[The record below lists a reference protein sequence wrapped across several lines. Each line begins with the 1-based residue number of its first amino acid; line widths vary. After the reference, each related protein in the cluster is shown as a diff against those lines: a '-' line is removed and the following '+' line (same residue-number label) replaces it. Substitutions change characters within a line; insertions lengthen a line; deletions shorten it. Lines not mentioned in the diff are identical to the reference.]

1 MKLFDEKR
9 CTSRNFVIMC
19 AVIFVWFIAA
29 FTDVGNVILIRAN
42 QLVAFIF
49 LCYVMMVALWLSFR
63 DDIGKDIIVDAPEEE
78 KKRGLFGYFVT
89 PNEDVI
95 EDDDMVDVDDVDDER
110 KEPYFDVKETKIVTA
125 EEEKQDEKLKK
136 QDENPQKQDEE
147 LKKQNA
153 SSENS
158 REMCRKRRS
167 KKRNRVIQEE
177 STKTGEAGND
187 AKVAEKEKSEEI
199 QEETSHESL
208 KQEEVDKEAATQ
220 PENNPEAMSK
230 ESEKTAEKFIEKSI
244 GGETSARVTKTGTK
258 ADKVKKGDVYLFDAQ
273 TYTKLVECLSWCDS
287 LIDLS
292 SMSMT
297 VRYNYKWVSCDSLID
312 LSSMSM
318 TSKDIDF
325 ETKKISCVLQKI
337 RDRKCFV
344 TRKALRASMRF
355 AETNEYLMVNE
366 ALSKWINVLPG
377 KVRYDEIK
385 VVRADVTALSNEG
398 YAVIEKLMNLEP
410 DYVEH
415 IICASRLKEQ
425 AERVHVVTNS
435 PMLGELAKKNGFYV
449 EEFMPES
456 GENALMNEIKYSGRV
471 ILFDKGTIEQMA
483 RYYEAKG
490 IKHWEVTKKG
500 TFNKLSPT
508 MQVLYLA
515 MKLKKICYV
524 SEATV
529 KMLMNGGPK
538 LDKRYSFIFNRLR
551 ILTSDDLA
559 TMWTDGPNLA
569 ECIRYMRETT
579 DSKVVLFT
587 DFKELKRRYRK
598 SRTVLVRLLEEE
610 AK

>member
-63 DDIGKDIIVDAPEEE
+63 DDFGKDIIVDAPEEE
-78 KKRGLFGYFVT
+78 KKRGLFGYLVT

-95 EDDDMVDVDDVDDER
+95 EDDDMDVGDADDER

-187 AKVAEKEKSEEI
+187 AKVAEKEKSEE
-199 QEETSHESL
+199 
-208 KQEEVDKEAATQ
+208 EVDKEAATQ

-244 GGETSARVTKTGTK
+244 GGETSARVTKTGAK
-258 ADKVKKGDVYLFDAQ
+258 ADKVKKGDVYLFDTQ
-273 TYTKLVECLSWCDS
+273 TYTKLVKCLS
-287 LIDLS
+287 
-292 SMSMT
+292 
-297 VRYNYKWVSCDSLID
+297 RCDSLID

-318 TSKDIDF
+318 TSKYIGF
-325 ETKKISCVLQKI
+325 EYKKISCVLQKI

-377 KVRYDEIK
+377 KVRYDEIE

-410 DYVEH
+410 DYVKH

-449 EEFMPES
+449 EEFIPES

-471 ILFDKGTIEQMA
+471 ILFDKEPIEQMA

-490 IKHWEVTKKG
+490 IKHWEVTKKV

-569 ECIRYMRETT
+569 ECVRYMRKTT
-579 DSKVVLFT
+579 DSKVVIFT
-587 DFKELKRRYRK
+587 DFKDEKRRYRK
-598 SRTVLVRLLEEE
+598 SRTVLVRQLEEE

>member
-208 KQEEVDKEAATQ
+208 KQEEVDKEATTQ

-230 ESEKTAEKFIEKSI
+230 ESEKTAEKFIEKPI

-258 ADKVKKGDVYLFDAQ
+258 ADKVKKNDVYLFDAQ
-273 TYTKLVECLSWCDS
+273 TYTKLVKCIS
-287 LIDLS
+287 
-292 SMSMT
+292 
-297 VRYNYKWVSCDSLID
+297 RCDSLID

-318 TSKDIDF
+318 TSKYIGF
-325 ETKKISCVLQKI
+325 EYKKISCVLQKI
-337 RDRKCFV
+337 LDRKCFV

-355 AETNEYLMVNE
+355 AETDEYLMVNE

-377 KVRYDEIK
+377 KVRYDEIE

-410 DYVEH
+410 DHVEH

-435 PMLGELAKKNGFYV
+435 PMLGELARKNGFYV

-471 ILFDKGTIEQMA
+471 LLFDKETIEQMA

-490 IKHWEVTKKG
+490 IKHWEVTKKE

-538 LDKRYSFIFNRLR
+538 LDKRYSFIFNRFR

-559 TMWTDGPNLA
+559 TLWPKGPNLVG
-569 ECIRYMRETT
+569 CVRYMRETT

-587 DFKELKRRYRK
+587 DLKDVKRRYRK
-598 SRTVLVRLLEEE
+598 SKTVLVRQLEEE